1 MKIHNITQF
10 TPAGTLR
17 EKQPSGQAESAKP
30 AGSGESTANVS
41 SLHQQNPDNS
51 QDIDMARVEELRQ
64 AISSGKFE
72 IRAERIA
79 DALIASLQEQLPAD
93 KP

>member
-30 AGSGESTANVS
+30 SGTEESTANVS
-41 SLHQQNPDNS
+41 SLHPQSADNS

-79 DALIASLQEQLPAD
+79 DALIASLQEQIPAD
-93 KP
+93 TP

>member
-30 AGSGESTANVS
+30 TGTADATANVS
-41 SLHQQNPDNS
+41 ALPQQGQDNH
-51 QDIDMARVEELRQ
+51 QDIDMVRVEELRQ

-79 DALIASLQEQLPAD
+79 DALIASLQEQIPAD
-93 KP
+93 TP